1 MDVKVEKLFIYDLPH
16 LDPPDHVCL
25 AVVDVEHGVGEEGAG
40 PLEPR
45 VEDGA
50 VRVHGRGH
58 GLGDLLQRLGAL
70 EHPEQVPQVAVADR
84 LVQGH

>member
-1 MDVKVEKLFIYDLPH
+1 MIESIYRPH
-16 LDPPDHVCL
+16 PPDHVGL

-40 PLEPR
+40 PLEPG

-58 GLGDLLQRLGAL
+58 GLRDLLQRLGAL
-70 EHPEQVPQVAVADR
+70 EHPQQVPQVAVADR